1 MAIAGEVGINLQG
14 IKKRLVVH
22 YSIVILLTVVI
33 LEGVFICA
41 VRHYYF
47 GSVEQSLV
55 NEASVAAALN
65 NKYLGDWYYSLKD
78 KAKYIMD
85 NIDENERVYVQ
96 VVDRVGNIVLDSNGF
111 VPQQKIIT
119 PEIKDALAG
128 KTGVW
133 KGKNH
138 TGERILSV
146 ANPIK
151 FGDRIAG
158 VLRYVVSLENIYQ
171 VVNKIIAIT
180 IFIGLV
186 VILLLLV
193 LSQLMAKSIITPLK
207 SATITAGQMAA
218 GDFSVKATKY
228 RDDEVGKLVDTLN
241 YMSEEIVKSEKIKN
255 DFISSI
261 SHELRTPL
269 TSIKGWAETLLT
281 GEMEDKEETREG
293 LKIISKETDRLV
305 GLVEELLDFSRLYT
319 KKLTI
324 NIQKVKINNIL
335 EEVKL
340 QYEITAE
347 DKDVQ
352 LQLTV
357 DEEIAEIKGDFNRLK
372 QVFINLID
380 NALKFTPN
388 QGTVQ
393 ISTNKLENNIVIKIT
408 DNGVGIAADDLPRV
422 TEKFFKGSSKRSGSG
437 LGLSISKEI
446 IELHGGHMEVTSTA
460 GKGTTVI
467 IYLPA
472 D

>member
-335 EEVKL
+335 EEVKR